1 MDIYKQL
8 AKIRQNSAFTDK
20 YVKFLNISDID
31 ENPSKILSYIRTRPG
46 SDKYLVVINFG
57 HRYANNV
64 DLSEGA
70 GSSKGEVVVNA
81 MSNYKVNTEI
91 DLKHITLS
99 RGQGLVIKVK

>member
-1 MDIYKQL
+1 M
-8 AKIRQNSAFTDK
+8 
-20 YVKFLNISDID
+20 KFLNISDID

-46 SDKYLVVINFG
+46 SDRYLVVINFG
-57 HRYANNV
+57 HRYANDV